1 MSFVL
6 WQRGRDTGIA
16 SSRLVLRAAEVP
28 LLAEAQVLRD
38 RLESLHSEQA
48 RHLEAA
54 SEQARKRGYELGHE
68 QGVLAARDEVAASLA
83 TLAGAAEQ
91 ERARV
96 RGQVAALALQVA
108 RKLIGQL
115 AADERLLALADTAA
129 RDMLPGS
136 TLTLIVHPSRIDA
149 LRSRLA
155 AMARHANEAGA
166 PTPPFELRADPV
178 CALDSC
184 RIETEF
190 GSVDASL
197 DAQLARLAQAWGVAD
212 HT

>member
-16 SSRLVLRAAEVP
+16 SNRLVLRAAEVP
-28 LLAEAQVLRD
+28 LLTDAQAVRD
-38 RLESLHSEQA
+38 RLEALRTEQAQRIESACEQA
-48 RHLEAA
+48 RE
-54 SEQARKRGYELGHE
+54 RGHALGLE
-68 QGVLAARDEVAASLA
+68 QGVLAARDNVAASLVA
-83 TLAGAAEQ
+83 LAQAAEH
-91 ERARV
+91 ERIRV
-96 RGQVAALALQVA
+96 RAQAATLALQVA

-115 AADERLLALADTAA
+115 ADDERLLALADTAA

-136 TLTLIVHPSRIDA
+136 TLTLVIHPAHADA
-149 LRSRLA
+149 LRARLS
-155 AMARHANEAGA
+155 AMARHASEGG
-166 PTPPFELRADPV
+166 TLPPAFELRADPA

-197 DAQLARLAQAWGVAD
+197 EAQLSRLAHAWGVGER
-212 HT
+212 T

>member
-16 SSRLVLRAAEVP
+16 STRLVLRAAELPV
-28 LLAEAQVLRD
+28 LAEAQALRD
-38 RLESLHSEQA
+38 RLEALHAEHAQRVEAACEQA
-48 RHLEAA
+48 RE
-54 SEQARKRGYELGHE
+54 RGHALGLE
-68 QGVLAARDEVAASLA
+68 QGVVAARDEVAASL
-83 TLAGAAEQ
+83 LALTRAAEQ
-91 ERARV
+91 ERLRL

-115 AADERLLALADTAA
+115 ADDERLLALADTAA

-136 TLTLIVHPSRIDA
+136 TMSLVVHPSQTDA
-149 LRSRLA
+149 LHARLT
-155 AMARHANEAGA
+155 AMARHAGEGGSPSPA
-166 PTPPFELRADPV
+166 FELRADPA

-197 DAQLARLAQAWGVAD
+197 DAQLSRLAQAWGVAERA
-212 HT
+212 

>member
-16 SSRLVLRAAEVP
+16 STRLVLRAAEVP
-28 LLAEAQVLRD
+28 LLSEAHSLRD
-38 RLESLHSEQA
+38 RLEALHTEQA
-48 RHLEAA
+48 QRVEAA
-54 SEQARKRGYELGHE
+54 CEDARERGHTLGLE
-68 QGVLAARDEVAASLA
+68 QGVLAARDEVAASLMA
-83 TLAGAAEQ
+83 LARTAEQ
-91 ERARV
+91 ERTRV

-108 RKLIGQL
+108 RKLMGQM
-115 AADERLLALADTAA
+115 ADDERLLALADTAA

-136 TLTLIVHPSRIDA
+136 TLTLVIHPSHVDT
-149 LRSRLA
+149 LRGRLA
-155 AMARHANEAGA
+155 AMARHASEGGE
-166 PTPPFELRADPV
+166 PSPVFDLRGDPA

-197 DAQLARLAQAWGVAD
+197 DAQLTRLAQAWGVAERS
-212 HT
+212 